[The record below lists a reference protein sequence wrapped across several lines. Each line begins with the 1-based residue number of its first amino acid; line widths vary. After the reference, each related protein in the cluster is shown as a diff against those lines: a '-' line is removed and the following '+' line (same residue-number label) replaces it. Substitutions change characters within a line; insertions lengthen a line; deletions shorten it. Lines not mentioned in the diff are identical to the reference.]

1 MKNYKYFTLND
12 YESYVLLLSNEDIY
26 FLYDQIKKEIKT
38 NKVIVDMFYRNGY
51 TFNRFVELLFLEN
64 NMVKTRIINP
74 RLVSEN
80 VKQNTSNYF
89 NENKDLLNKSTLPK
103 SVKNFIFCS

>member
-51 TFNRFVELLFLEN
+51 TFNRFVELVFTDDN
-64 NMVKTRIINP
+64 KVRTRIINP
-74 RLVSEN
+74 RLISETI
-80 VKQNTSNYF
+80 KENTHNYF
-89 NENKDLLNKSTLPK
+89 KTNKESLDKATL
-103 SVKNFIFCS
+103 SMNIKNFIYAN

>member
-38 NKVIVDMFYRNGY
+38 KTAEKLIYTNG
-51 TFNRFVELLFLEN
+51 LFLTN
-64 NMVKTRIINP
+64 QYPITNTII
-74 RLVSEN
+74 L
-80 VKQNTSNYF
+80 
-89 NENKDLLNKSTLPK
+89 
-103 SVKNFIFCS
+103 

>member
-51 TFNRFVELLFLEN
+51 TFNRFVELIFTDDN
-64 NMVKTRIINP
+64 KVRSRIINP
-74 RLVSEN
+74 RLISETI
-80 VKQNTSNYF
+80 KENTCNYF
-89 NENKDLLNKSTLPK
+89 KTNKESLAKSTL
-103 SVKNFIFCS
+103 SLNIKNFIYAK

>member
-51 TFNRFVELLFLEN
+51 TFNRFVELIFTDN
-64 NMVKTRIINP
+64 NKVRSRIINP
-74 RLVSEN
+74 RLISETI
-80 VKQNTSNYF
+80 KENTCNYF
-89 NENKDLLNKSTLPK
+89 RTNKESLDKSTL
-103 SVKNFIFCS
+103 SMNIKNFIYAS

>member
-26 FLYDQIKKEIKT
+26 FSYDQIKKEIKT

-51 TFNRFVELLFLEN
+51 TFNRFVELIFTN
-64 NMVKTRIINP
+64 DKVRTRIINP
-74 RLVSEN
+74 RLISEAI
-80 VKQNTSNYF
+80 KENTHNYF
-89 NENKDLLNKSTLPK
+89 KTNKESLAKSTL
-103 SVKNFIFCS
+103 SLNIKNFIYAS